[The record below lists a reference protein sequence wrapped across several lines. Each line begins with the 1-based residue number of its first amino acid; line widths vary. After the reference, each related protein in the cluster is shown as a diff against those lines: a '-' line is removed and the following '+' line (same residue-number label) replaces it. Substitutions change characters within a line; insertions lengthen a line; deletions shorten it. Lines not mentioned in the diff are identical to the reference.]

1 MFTVLS
7 KLKYKIAKDITHVEK
22 EWSDNPAND
31 YYFAEISG
39 LRRALEHVTRAES
52 EELTALD
59 KWAQEQQGKDNN
71 GTIIRNRAGS

>member
-7 KLKYKIAKDITHVEK
+7 KLKYKIAKDITQVEK
-22 EWSDNPAND
+22 EWGDNPAND

>member
-7 KLKYKIAKDITHVEK
+7 KLKYKIAKDITQVEK
-22 EWSDNPAND
+22 EWGDNPAND

-59 KWAQEQQGKDNN
+59 KWAQGQQGKDNN
-71 GTIIRNRAGS
+71 GTIIRNRTGS

>member
-31 YYFAEISG
+31 YYFAEIS
-39 LRRALEHVTRAES
+39 

-71 GTIIRNRAGS
+71 GTIIRNRTGS

>member
-7 KLKYKIAKDITHVEK
+7 KLKYKIAKDITQVEK
-22 EWSDNPAND
+22 EWGDNPAND

-71 GTIIRNRAGS
+71 GTIIRNRTGS

>member
-7 KLKYKIAKDITHVEK
+7 KLKYKIAKDITHVEN
-22 EWSDNPAND
+22 EWGDNPAND